1 MVSPSAR
8 PQESDRSTSCG
19 NVQGGLFYFAFLFS
33 QAPLLA
39 ILVASSPTALAHPSG
54 SVWLTSVHA
63 LFPAVVVALPSH
75 PSSFAVVSLLVM
87 SISADSLPAL
97 TAAILR
103 PGAPVA
109 HRMRGIF
116 ALRGLPAGPAT
127 RGPLSTLLTRDPSAL
142 VRHEAAYALGQMQ
155 DTGAAGVLG
164 EVLANTA
171 EDVMVRHEAAEAL
184 GAIGDPAAVPLL
196 TRYLEDERVEVRET
210 CVLALARLGAAAC
223 GGGGRDDAGGG
234 AAAAGDGPAPA
245 AAAGTGGVGGGAD
258 PAFHSV
264 DPVVVPS
271 TPAAAARTVSDWA
284 TDLASTSAPLASR
297 YAALFALRAARGT
310 PEEDAAVDALCAAA
324 ADASDS
330 ALLRHEVCYV
340 LGQMAPR
347 RAVGPL
353 AAVLAQAGAP
363 PMVRHEA
370 AEALG
375 AIGGADVEALLR
387 DYTGEAEGEAVVRES
402 CEVALDMSEWL
413 GDAGELHYTHVVA
426 EGGAA
431 TGVAAT

>member
-1 MVSPSAR
+1 
-8 PQESDRSTSCG
+8 
-19 NVQGGLFYFAFLFS
+19 
-33 QAPLLA
+33 
-39 ILVASSPTALAHPSG
+39 
-54 SVWLTSVHA
+54 
-63 LFPAVVVALPSH
+63 
-75 PSSFAVVSLLVM
+75 M
-87 SISADSLPAL
+87 SITADSLPAL
-97 TAAILR
+97 TAAILG
-103 PGAPVA
+103 PGASVA

-127 RGPLSTLLTRDPSAL
+127 RAPLAALLTRDPSAL

-155 DTGAAGVLG
+155 DAGAAGVLG
-164 EVLANTA
+164 GVLEDTA

-196 TRYLEDERVEVRET
+196 TRYLADERVEVRET
-210 CVLALARLGAAAC
+210 CVLALARLGAAAGD
-223 GGGGRDDAGGG
+223 GGSGGGGG
-234 AAAAGDGPAPA
+234 AAAAAGDTPAAA
-245 AAAGTGGVGGGAD
+245 AAAGTTGGGAD

-271 TPAAAARTVSDWA
+271 TPAAAARSVADWA
-284 TDLASTSAPLASR
+284 ADLSSTGAPLAAR

-310 PEEDAAVDALCAAA
+310 ADEDAAVDALCAAA
-324 ADASDS
+324 ADAADS

-353 AAVLAQAGAP
+353 AGVLASADAP

-387 DYTGEAEGEAVVRES
+387 GYTGDAEGEAVVRES

-413 GDAGELHYTHVVA
+413 GDAGKLHYTHVVA
-426 EGGAA
+426 EGGKP

>member
-1 MVSPSAR
+1 
-8 PQESDRSTSCG
+8 
-19 NVQGGLFYFAFLFS
+19 
-33 QAPLLA
+33 
-39 ILVASSPTALAHPSG
+39 
-54 SVWLTSVHA
+54 
-63 LFPAVVVALPSH
+63 
-75 PSSFAVVSLLVM
+75 M

-97 TAAILR
+97 TVAILR

-116 ALRGLPAGPAT
+116 ALRGLPVGPAT

-155 DTGAAGVLG
+155 DAGASGVLG
-164 EVLANTA
+164 EVLADTT

-196 TRYLEDERVEVRET
+196 TRYLDDERVEVRET
-210 CVLALARLGAAAC
+210 CVLALARLGVAAS
-223 GGGGRDDAGGG
+223 GGGDGDGDGGG
-234 AAAAGDGPAPA
+234 AAAAGEGAAPA
-245 AAAGTGGVGGGAD
+245 AAAATGSCGGAD

-271 TPAAAARTVSDWA
+271 TPAAAARTVTDWA
-284 TDLASTSAPLASR
+284 ADLASTSAPLASR

-310 PEEDAAVDALCAAA
+310 PGEDAAVDALCAAA

-353 AAVLAQAGAP
+353 TAVLAQAGAP

-387 DYTGEAEGEAVVRES
+387 GYTGEGEGEAVVRES

-413 GDAGELHYTHVVA
+413 GDTGELHYTHVVA

>member
-1 MVSPSAR
+1 
-8 PQESDRSTSCG
+8 
-19 NVQGGLFYFAFLFS
+19 
-33 QAPLLA
+33 
-39 ILVASSPTALAHPSG
+39 
-54 SVWLTSVHA
+54 
-63 LFPAVVVALPSH
+63 
-75 PSSFAVVSLLVM
+75 M
-87 SISADSLPAL
+87 SITADSLPAL
-97 TAAILR
+97 TSAILR

-127 RGPLSTLLTRDPSAL
+127 RAPLAALLTRDPSAL

-155 DTGAAGVLG
+155 DAGAAGVLG
-164 EVLANTA
+164 GVLEDTA

-196 TRYLEDERVEVRET
+196 TRYLADERVEVRET
-210 CVLALARLGAAAC
+210 CVLALARLGAAA
-223 GGGGRDDAGGG
+223 
-234 AAAAGDGPAPA
+234 GDG
-245 AAAGTGGVGGGAD
+245 GSGGAD

-271 TPAAAARTVSDWA
+271 TPAAAARSVADWA
-284 TDLASTSAPLASR
+284 ADLSSTGAPLASR

-310 PEEDAAVDALCAAA
+310 ADEDAAVDALCAAA
-324 ADASDS
+324 ADAADS

-353 AAVLAQAGAP
+353 AGVLASADAP

-387 DYTGEAEGEAVVRES
+387 GYTGDAEGEAVVRES

-426 EGGAA
+426 EGGKP

>member
-1 MVSPSAR
+1 MLGSILAR
-8 PQESDRSTSCG
+8 
-19 NVQGGLFYFAFLFS
+19 
-33 QAPLLA
+33 LA
-39 ILVASSPTALAHPSG
+39 YPARAHPHGLVQVQTVHWSFP
-54 SVWLTSVHA
+54 SVA
-63 LFPAVVVALPSH
+63 FPPLILLSLLLR
-75 PSSFAVVSLLVM
+75 VSLLAM

-116 ALRGLPAGPAT
+116 ALRGLPVGSAT
-127 RGPLSTLLTRDPSAL
+127 RGPLATLLTRDPSAL

-155 DTGAAGVLG
+155 DAGAAEVLG
-164 EVLANTA
+164 RVLANTA
-171 EDVMVRHEAAEAL
+171 ENVMVRHEAAEAL

-196 TRYLEDERVEVRET
+196 TRYLDDERVEVRET
-210 CVLALARLGAAAC
+210 CVLALERLGAATDGGDGGGC
-223 GGGGRDDAGGG
+223 GGGVATAGNRSALEATAAIGG
-234 AAAAGDGPAPA
+234 A
-245 AAAGTGGVGGGAD
+245 GAD

-264 DPVVVPS
+264 DPVVVPP
-271 TPAAAARTVSDWA
+271 TAAAARTVSEWA
-284 TDLASTSAPLASR
+284 ADLAATSAPLASR

-310 PEEDAAVDALCAAA
+310 PTEDAAVDALCAAA
-324 ADASDS
+324 ADPSDS

-353 AAVLAQAGAP
+353 ASVLAQAEAP

-387 DYTGEAEGEAVVRES
+387 NYTGDAEGEAVVRES

-413 GDAGELHYTHVVA
+413 GDAEELHYTHVVA
-426 EGGAA
+426 DGGAA
-431 TGVAAT
+431 AGVAAT

>member
-1 MVSPSAR
+1 
-8 PQESDRSTSCG
+8 
-19 NVQGGLFYFAFLFS
+19 
-33 QAPLLA
+33 
-39 ILVASSPTALAHPSG
+39 
-54 SVWLTSVHA
+54 
-63 LFPAVVVALPSH
+63 
-75 PSSFAVVSLLVM
+75 M
-87 SISADSLPAL
+87 SITADSLPAL
-97 TAAILR
+97 TSAILR
-103 PGAPVA
+103 PGAPVS

-127 RGPLSTLLTRDPSAL
+127 RAPLAALLTRDPSAL

-155 DTGAAGVLG
+155 DAGAAGVLG
-164 EVLANTA
+164 GVLEDTA

-196 TRYLEDERVEVRET
+196 TRYLADERVEVRET
-210 CVLALARLGAAAC
+210 CVLALARLGAAAGDGGS
-223 GGGGRDDAGGG
+223 GGGGGG
-234 AAAAGDGPAPA
+234 AAAAGDPPAAA
-245 AAAGTGGVGGGAD
+245 AAAGTTGGGGSGGAD

-271 TPAAAARTVSDWA
+271 TPAAAARSVADWA
-284 TDLASTSAPLASR
+284 ADLSSTGAPLASR

-310 PEEDAAVDALCAAA
+310 ADEDAAVDALCAAA
-324 ADASDS
+324 ADAADS

-353 AAVLAQAGAP
+353 AGVLASADAP

-387 DYTGEAEGEAVVRES
+387 GYTGDAEGEAVVRES

-426 EGGAA
+426 EGGKP

>member
-1 MVSPSAR
+1 
-8 PQESDRSTSCG
+8 
-19 NVQGGLFYFAFLFS
+19 
-33 QAPLLA
+33 
-39 ILVASSPTALAHPSG
+39 
-54 SVWLTSVHA
+54 
-63 LFPAVVVALPSH
+63 
-75 PSSFAVVSLLVM
+75 M

-97 TAAILR
+97 TAAILQ

-116 ALRGLPAGPAT
+116 ALRGLPVGPAT
-127 RGPLSTLLTRDPSAL
+127 RGPLVTLLTRDQSAL

-155 DTGAAGVLG
+155 DAGAAEVLG
-164 EVLANTA
+164 RVLANTA

-196 TRYLEDERVEVRET
+196 TRYLDDERVEVRET
-210 CVLALARLGAAAC
+210 CVLALERLGAATHGVA
-223 GGGGRDDAGGG
+223 GGGGGGG
-234 AAAAGDGPAPA
+234 GGGVAAAGVRSSPEAAVALGGGDG
-245 AAAGTGGVGGGAD
+245 GGDGGGGAD
-258 PAFHSV
+258 PTFHSV
-264 DPVVVPS
+264 DPVIVPP
-271 TPAAAARTVSDWA
+271 TAAAARTVADWA
-284 TDLASTSAPLASR
+284 ADLASTSAPLASR
-297 YAALFALRAARGT
+297 YAALFALRAARGSPT
-310 PEEDAAVDALCAAA
+310 EDAAVDALCAAA
-324 ADASDS
+324 VDPSDS

-353 AAVLAQAGAP
+353 AAVLAQAEAP

-387 DYTGEAEGEAVVRES
+387 DYTGDAEGVAVVRES

-413 GDAGELHYTHVVA
+413 GDAEELHYTHVVA
-426 EGGAA
+426 DGGAT
-431 TGVAAT
+431 TGVATT